1 MKTQEEMI
9 AALTEAHTQ
18 IIGAL
23 ANMSC
28 VQVQVLSLIQDL
40 SVSEHATEKPARVKS
55 PRASRLPHPPYKE
68 SLKRRV
74 ESYRKDILRLHNEGL
89 HITGIASA
97 IDLHR
102 DTVTLYMQV
111 LEITPNKAK
120 GKNKV
125 GGRKT
130 PLAPTEKE
138 QNENLKQNPWET
150 TDDS

>member
-9 AALTEAHTQ
+9 AALTEAHSQ

-23 ANMSC
+23 ANIAC

-40 SVSEHATEKPARVKS
+40 SVSEHATEKPERT
-55 PRASRLPHPPYKE
+55 RAERLPHPPYKE

-89 HITGIASA
+89 HITGIAHA
-97 IDLHR
+97 VGIHR
-102 DTVTLYMQV
+102 DTAALYMQV

-120 GKNKV
+120 GKNLV

-150 TDDS
+150 SNDA